1 MMGIPVTIELLDSKD
16 TLIDDS
22 MLTVSDDYQIVDRE
36 KFETVVDE
44 YLPK

>member
-1 MMGIPVTIELLDSKD
+1 MGIPVTIELLDSKD